1 MDERLIN
8 KEEHIYKADPYYKT
22 LEFQDKYKCALFTI
36 LTTYHKD
43 YYHLQNSS
51 IKMASSVIART
62 QQYLESCCDV
72 VGWFKE
78 NYNDTKDKKIYTLM
92 GDIYNE
98 FISDA
103 IYLEMTRIEKEHYT
117 KTKFYNLL
125 RTNIFFRRY
134 YRESYNID
142 KNVIMEWTKNITNEL

>member
-1 MDERLIN
+1 
-8 KEEHIYKADPYYKT
+8 
-22 LEFQDKYKCALFTI
+22 
-36 LTTYHKD
+36 
-43 YYHLQNSS
+43 
-51 IKMASSVIART
+51 MASSVIART